1 MILHFFWRHLPKLL
15 HPSLPF
21 LPKQNNA
28 PLIFPQHLLS
38 KSLRSGNIPK
48 KPCRSIKRDN
58 AGKVGFGRTLIDN
71 NSFSGYIAELE
82 FRIDSHNNFIL

>member
-1 MILHFFWRHLPKLL
+1 M
-15 HPSLPF
+15 
-21 LPKQNNA
+21 
-28 PLIFPQHLLS
+28 FP
-38 KSLRSGNIPK
+38 
-48 KPCRSIKRDN
+48 IKRDN